1 MLRLRG
7 LVVGLQGR
15 LRCVDEG
22 VSNAFGDPALEDA
35 VTAEEGRVDPDL
47 SAAVSYSLQQTVEA
61 RLRGVRNYTRLLRE
75 VQQQR

>member
-1 MLRLRG
+1 MIPAAQAPE
-7 LVVGLQGR
+7 QGR
-15 LRCVDEG
+15 H
-22 VSNAFGDPALEDA
+22 AA
-35 VTAEEGRVDPDL
+35 VDPDL